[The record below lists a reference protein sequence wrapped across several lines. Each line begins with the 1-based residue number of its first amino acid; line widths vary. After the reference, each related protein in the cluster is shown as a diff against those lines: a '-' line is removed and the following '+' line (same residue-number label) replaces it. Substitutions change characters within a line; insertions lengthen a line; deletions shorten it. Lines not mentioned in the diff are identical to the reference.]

1 MSETRAAIMHCPY
14 CSDEDLHPWAE
25 VSTSA
30 EGRSR
35 PVEHGAWECRSC
47 LRVFSVKLLG
57 LSTRRS
63 AG

>member
-1 MSETRAAIMHCPY
+1 MNETRAAIMHCPF
-14 CSDEDLHPWAE
+14 CGEEDLFPTAE
-25 VSTSA
+25 VRASA
-30 EGRSR
+30 EAENR
-35 PVEHGAWECRSC
+35 PAEHNAWECRSC

>member
-1 MSETRAAIMHCPY
+1 MSETRAAIMHCPF
-14 CSDEDLHPWAE
+14 CADEDLHP
-25 VSTSA
+25 
-30 EGRSR
+30 
-35 PVEHGAWECRSC
+35 VEEPHGAWECRSC

>member
-1 MSETRAAIMHCPY
+1 MHCPF
-14 CSDEDLHPWAE
+14 CAEEDLFPALE
-25 VSTSA
+25 ARTSA
-30 EGRSR
+30 ESGNV
-35 PVEHGAWECRSC
+35 VEEPHGAWECRSC

>member
-1 MSETRAAIMHCPY
+1 MSETRAAIMHCPF
-14 CSDEDLHPWAE
+14 CADEDLHPAE
-25 VSTSA
+25 ALFSA
-30 EGRSR
+30 EDASRS
-35 PVEHGAWECRSC
+35 VEQHGGWECRSC